1 MAYLTPEKEV
11 DLMLE
16 FSRIKTEL
24 IDLGENESDYPTL
37 SIAEVKQIEKYKQVR
52 VAVANVLDL
61 HKGKAFHPKNAIN
74 EPYIENVDPHLTEE
88 RLEQIIN
95 YAANIST
102 IVKGVLE
109 SGGQKL
115 KKDHMKW
122 LQTFYEKAWSAENNA
137 PVRAYNKEIIEDMKH
152 LHCEE
157 APPNMLKEN
166 IVTPELE
173 THNQGADVAVRQ
185 GLYGTELPEGDIDL
199 KQFRLFHTMDTYYS
213 WHNGLPQPV
222 LQAIANGI
230 LCVIDGDIKVSTCKY
245 TKCDNLIRLLSRGGS
260 TRQFCSP
267 LHRNYQ
273 FREVKKFEKKKPAT
287 PEKPLA
293 LHHIT

>member
-61 HKGKAFHPKNAIN
+61 HKGKASHPKNVIN

-88 RLEQIIN
+88 RLEQIID
-95 YAANIST
+95 YATNIST

-166 IVTPELE
+166 IAPPD
-173 THNQGADVAVRQ
+173 NQGADVAVRQ

-230 LCVIDGDIKVSTCKY
+230 LRVINGDIKVSTCKY

-273 FREVKKFEKKKPAT
+273 FREVKKFEKQKISNA
-287 PEKPLA
+287 
-293 LHHIT
+293 